1 MKNSLLINKYEKINK
16 NKKEYFKNAK
26 IVNFN
31 IIKNKCNGQPLQN
44 SVKYYQTI
52 HKDDLKYAKEEDK
65 EEFISAAIRSKR
77 EDLYIEKDI
86 INQHF
91 RLTPELIKFKQKN
104 RVLFSSMHRRKKREK
119 NINNDII

>member
-31 IIKNKCNGQPLQN
+31 IIQNKCNGQPLQN
-44 SVKYYQTI
+44 SVKYCQTI

-65 EEFISAAIRSKR
+65 EEFISVAIRSKR

-104 RVLFSSMHRRKKREK
+104 RVLFSSMHGRKKREK

>member
-91 RLTPELIKFKQKN
+91 RLTQELIKFKQKN
-104 RVLFSSMHRRKKREK
+104 RVLFSSMHGRKKREK